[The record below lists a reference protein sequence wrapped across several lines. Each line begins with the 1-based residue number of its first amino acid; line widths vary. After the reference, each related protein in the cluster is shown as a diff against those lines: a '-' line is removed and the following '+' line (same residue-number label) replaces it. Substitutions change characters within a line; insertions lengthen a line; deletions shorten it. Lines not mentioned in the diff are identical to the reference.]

1 MATRTPVA
9 VIGAS
14 GYVGAELVRLLVNHP
29 HVALRGLYAHRRA
42 GDEVAK
48 DFPQFA
54 GIVQAKYEPYDAA
67 AVAASGCEAA
77 FLALPHGES
86 ARAAKELY
94 ERGLTVLDLSADLRL
109 RSAELYAEWYK
120 PHVAPEL
127 LSHAVYG
134 LVERHREAVR
144 QARLVA
150 VPGCYPTASI
160 LALAPLID
168 ARLVRADGL
177 IVDAKSG
184 VSGAGR
190 EPQRATHVSEIG
202 EGVRAYKVAGTHRHT
217 PEIEQELARAA
228 QLLAVQLGEAVDRAG
243 QELGRRVAR
252 VLGGAVPGGV
262 FGLIGEAEVGA
273 EVEDRHA
280 AIDERG
286 RGRGALAVRQRQER
300 DLGAL
305 RDPVGIEGLE
315 RERQPPGKLRE
326 HPRQRLARLRAR
338 VHAGQLDPRMAE
350 AQAKQLGAGVPRRAH
365 HGDGDSIAHA
375 RSIASR
381 PRASASGATIRLT
394 TRHDS
399 RGRSKK

>member
-14 GYVGAELVRLLVNHP
+14 GYVGAELVRLLLQHP
-29 HVALRGLYAHRRA
+29 RVALRGLYAHRHA

-54 GIVQAKYEPYDAA
+54 GILQAKYEPFDAA
-67 AVAASGCEAA
+67 AVAASGCEVA

-109 RSAELYAEWYK
+109 RSAERYAEWYK

-127 LSHAVYG
+127 LEHAVYG
-134 LVERHREAVR
+134 LVERYREAVKT
-144 QARLVA
+144 ARLVA

-160 LALAPLID
+160 LALAPLLD
-168 ARLVRADGL
+168 ARLVRADGI

-190 EPQRATHVSEIG
+190 EPQRSTHFSEIG

-228 QLLAVQLGEAVDRAG
+228 GGDVRIVFTPHLMPMTRGILATAYALPTDPSRPAHAYADELRRAYEKEPFVAVVDQPPDTAHVRGSNRVQVAAAYDARTGRVLVMGVIDNLVKGAAGQAVQCLNVMRGWDETT
-243 QELGRRVAR
+243 
-252 VLGGAVPGGV
+252 
-262 FGLIGEAEVGA
+262 GL
-273 EVEDRHA
+273 D
-280 AIDERG
+280 
-286 RGRGALAVRQRQER
+286 
-300 DLGAL
+300 
-305 RDPVGIEGLE
+305 
-315 RERQPPGKLRE
+315 
-326 HPRQRLARLRAR
+326 
-338 VHAGQLDPRMAE
+338 
-350 AQAKQLGAGVPRRAH
+350 GAGIFP
-365 HGDGDSIAHA
+365 
-375 RSIASR
+375 
-381 PRASASGATIRLT
+381 
-394 TRHDS
+394 
-399 RGRSKK
+399 